1 MHHLY
6 FPFKWLISHFFPT
19 IIISR
24 LAAKIVDKVIRLV
37 RGNKLEGGTVAR
49 WHLSLQSVFEIQ
61 ISLLRYICDINISL
75 YGEEDGVTDFT
86 KYRRGL
92 SSL

>member
-19 IIISR
+19 ISR

-61 ISLLRYICDINISL
+61 ISLLRYICDINITL

-86 KYRRGL
+86 KYRHGL